1 MPKHSYRFVEE
12 YDGLVGYGMERNTDE
27 ATLTWYL
34 QKFSDDEHMAIMRK
48 RMSDADMESLFS
60 LLARLLK
67 TYLTEEEYH
76 KVFLKDDDIEQAE

>member
-1 MPKHSYRFVEE
+1 MPKHTHRFVDE
-12 YDGLVGYGMERNTDE
+12 YEGLVGYGMDRNTDE

-60 LLARLLK
+60 MLARLLK

-76 KVFLKDDDIEQAE
+76 RAFLKDDDLKQAE